1 MKAQV
6 QARLVYQ
13 ACISGVRASVI
24 SPPTNRFNLRL
35 LCLLFPVPSFPQ
47 SSICFSFCYISI
59 LAGKLSGIH
68 EMLAHPVI
76 SNSTFTHVSPFL
88 NVSHSHLRKDWKVV
102 PQLIMSSQE
111 PPVKEE
117 KKPPRPCHFLLSPH
131 TSQAPSCTSLPTLRP
146 WHHYFIY
153 FTERNCLLRY
163 IQFAPLFL
171 YEIPGLFYYKWRAPV
186 SVTVWFWPTWTCK
199 VPVWQ

>member
-1 MKAQV
+1 MGHEGTSAS
-6 QARLVYQ
+6 LSGPQ

-35 LCLLFPVPSFPQ
+35 LCLLFPVPSFPR
-47 SSICFSFCYISI
+47 SSFCFSFCFSISI

-146 WHHYFIY
+146 WHHYF
-153 FTERNCLLRY
+153 N
-163 IQFAPLFL
+163 LFIL
-171 YEIPGLFYYKWRAPV
+171 QKEIA
-186 SVTVWFWPTWTCK
+186 C
-199 VPVWQ
+199 